1 MYLILILFLLSLL
14 FASRLLYKKEV
25 DHFFFLSI
33 GFAYYYFV
41 PFIGLWLYPRGIYW
55 NLFEWKYNYYSEV
68 GYELINDYLIISLC
82 SFIFLIIGDYCS
94 RKFTVNE
101 SINIGNKTFDATFYC
116 FLILGIYLFYG
127 FRDNL
132 FQGYMAVQNWP
143 RERAWIIGVCSVFIV
158 FNSLHMAKNKNAELK
173 SLILNK
179 YFIFALLS
187 NLLYLSAGGRSLIF
201 AFIVS
206 ILLFIL
212 MRLNFRTGLLF
223 LGVTVFTFITI
234 FLVSGRLRKG
244 DWEIDQEDLR
254 FEFFS
259 ETTNVGVT
267 LGHYLKEPNFELFS
281 FPSALLSQ
289 FSNLIPAIIYPAKY
303 ELMFSHPDVIKFQA
317 TSHLHVDLIVNFGLI
332 GMWGIFFLIG
342 YSMNYLKNL
351 SYGVYLSIS
360 SVMMFH
366 IFRAFEVT
374 LIKNILQYSI
384 LLPLAMVIVDRILKK
399 VKNMKVDV

>member
-1 MYLILILFLLSLL
+1 MYLILIVFPLSLL
-14 FASRLLYKKEV
+14 FALRFLYKKEV
-25 DHFFFLSI
+25 DHYVFFSI
-33 GFAYYYFV
+33 GFGYYFFF
-41 PFIGLWLYPRGIYW
+41 PFIDVGL
-55 NLFEWKYNYYSEV
+55 NLSDFPQWKYSYHTGVE
-68 GYELINDYLIISLC
+68 YEFVKSQINDYFIITIC
-82 SFIFLIIGDYCS
+82 SFIFFIIGDYCS

-223 LGVTVFTFITI
+223 LGVMLFTFVTI
-234 FLVSGRLRKG
+234 FSIFGKLRNG
-244 DWEIDQEDLR
+244 DWELTYEKLMKEIFGE
-254 FEFFS
+254 S
-259 ETTNVGVT
+259 INVGVT

-332 GMWGIFFLIG
+332 
-342 YSMNYLKNL
+342 
-351 SYGVYLSIS
+351 
-360 SVMMFH
+360 
-366 IFRAFEVT
+366 
-374 LIKNILQYSI
+374 
-384 LLPLAMVIVDRILKK
+384 
-399 VKNMKVDV
+399 